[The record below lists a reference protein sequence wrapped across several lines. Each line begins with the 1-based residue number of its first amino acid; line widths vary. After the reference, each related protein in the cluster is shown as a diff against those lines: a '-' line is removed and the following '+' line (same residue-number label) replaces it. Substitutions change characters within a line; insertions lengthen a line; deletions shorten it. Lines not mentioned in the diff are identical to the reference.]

1 LEEGKTRV
9 PSDHPHLYCS
19 TFISLYRRTN
29 PRSTTGLGRSKGW
42 RKGDKVLKVLLFA
55 NDQTMIA
62 GKQKDLQRM
71 TDRLNKANKEYGM
84 KINNKKTKVIKISRV
99 ERAEKNMKI
108 TIDGEEI

>member
-1 LEEGKTRV
+1 
-9 PSDHPHLYCS
+9 
-19 TFISLYRRTN
+19 
-29 PRSTTGLGRSKGW
+29 
-42 RKGDKVLKVLLFA
+42 
-55 NDQTMIA
+55 MIA